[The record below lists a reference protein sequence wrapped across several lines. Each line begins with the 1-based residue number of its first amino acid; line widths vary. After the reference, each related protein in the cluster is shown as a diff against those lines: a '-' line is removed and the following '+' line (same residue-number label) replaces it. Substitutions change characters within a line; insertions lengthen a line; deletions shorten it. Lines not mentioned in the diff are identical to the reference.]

1 MRIFAIGA
9 AALMLTVWGCQSWQE
24 SRVFPPMDA
33 TTITQDPK
41 PDRPQTFI
49 EALRESCIEYGSF
62 ILEYEGVQEKYEC
75 RRIK

>member
-24 SRVFPPMDA
+24 SRAFAPMDT
-33 TTITQDPK
+33 TTITATPQ

-49 EALRESCIEYGSF
+49 EALRESCIQYGSF
-62 ILEYEGVQEKYEC
+62 TLEYEGVKEKYSC
-75 RRIK
+75 RKLN